1 MTKVIERILSGF
13 SMYTILSFKCIENK
27 RDVYK
32 RKDCMKEFTFVYITF
47 IYKRKDCMKEFLR
60 EDAMKM
66 INFKKKA
73 LAEKQQELCG
83 NVKICFICYEKV

>member
-32 RKDCMKEFTFVYITF
+32 RKDCMKEF
-47 IYKRKDCMKEFLR
+47 LR
-60 EDAMKM
+60 QDAMKM

-83 NVKICFICYEKV
+83 NVKICFICYEKVWRKYIKDKRWLVW